1 MKTCATI
8 LLCSLTA
15 GLAAQNQ
22 LTLPATANPALEL
35 PNYSLLPFMAHDAR
49 LQMFFDATEVGAA
62 TFTATELS
70 FRYDGP
76 IPPVGSPGPFTIAD
90 LQIRVGTT
98 TVAVP
103 ESRFANNLTTPL
115 TTVFSGPWTYFP
127 DQLASGPQPWGE
139 SNDSLHFV
147 FNAPLPIT
155 IPTGGWLVVEMAMTD
170 NNFTGYAHTFLDG
183 VTTTGGPIDGQSV
196 NYGAGCAINAS
207 AVPATIGITG
217 LRAPGA
223 AHFLTGDHLGANSP
237 VVVMFG
243 LDDTQGAFGPLPY
256 NLPGTNCALLTSVDA
271 TSLVLADASGSLIAG
286 QPGAAFAVP
295 NIPVAA
301 GLVVYEQLG
310 ALVPG
315 ANPFDV
321 VLSDALAVTLGSMA
335 PLGRGTYTVV
345 NDQGANAPIATEVKP
360 FGFAVRIGTL

>member
-1 MKTCATI
+1 MKTCTTI